1 MIAGSVCVC
10 VCIRFGVMSLVNFL
24 LCSSQYNRCDMF
36 TKCKGY
42 VMYQFQQILMVLL
55 KMKRNGCMNGV
66 TLQTFLLFSSNSKE
80 GVAILFKN
88 SFEFKIH
95 DEIKDTLG
103 NYIILDISIQDCG
116 MAFHDQLQFMDLHP
130 EFSKHFNYKLIF
142 LPTHQSFQ
150 WEIGMKFKIT
160 IQTLLTI
167 SKKIIPT
174 QN

>member
-1 MIAGSVCVC
+1 
-10 VCIRFGVMSLVNFL
+10 
-24 LCSSQYNRCDMF
+24 
-36 TKCKGY
+36 
-42 VMYQFQQILMVLL
+42 MVLL

-116 MAFHDQLQFMDLHP
+116 MAFHD
-130 EFSKHFNYKLIF
+130 
-142 LPTHQSFQ
+142 
-150 WEIGMKFKIT
+150 
-160 IQTLLTI
+160 
-167 SKKIIPT
+167 
-174 QN
+174 